1 MLLFFFVFC
10 LADLVV
16 VVLAIRLLPDWVGL
30 SIHPFTTTRLLTR
43 MKKKTFSGRF
53 VRVLGDELGWSCGEE
68 ILAKRRDILL
78 SSLTISR
85 KSCAWW
91 SGLGWFGRWMMLF
104 CCLTPIRF

>member
-1 MLLFFFVFC
+1 
-10 LADLVV
+10 
-16 VVLAIRLLPDWVGL
+16 
-30 SIHPFTTTRLLTR
+30 

-91 SGLGWFGRWMMLF
+91 SGLGWFGLMDDALLLFDADSVLMCMYVCRWL
-104 CCLTPIRF
+104 IRHGAWETGYGEMAIAGYHYHRCVGFFSGQ